1 MADADEGAGMEPI
14 AALVAAL
21 GGADGTA
28 LERNAARLPVERALE
43 IGLFLARCEPQG
55 AQHRHAPLRGVRTAA
70 RAIASGILTLLRP
83 LAGQTMQLTDG
94 LAELALAL
102 GDGAQAAAIVTERLA
117 ASEAMGAYHLLARAY
132 VLLDDRP
139 GGMQLAARL
148 RASGGTKLAA
158 ELAVGE
164 LALAFEGP
172 TSAEAIYRHALELSP
187 GSTSALV
194 GCARCLAVAGDA
206 EGARAELGR
215 VFAHYG
221 DTPSAWVLRE
231 AREIATRLGDTD
243 WDVELRD
250 RQAELDARE
259 GGRLHGAVVPLLEGG
274 RGIHGIS
281 PSPRRGA
288 FGALSVGMARASVA
302 PALPDENADGDD
314 EVGASGGYRASTG
327 RPPAGAALDEADDEE
342 PAAPELL
349 DALRETFGYEG
360 FLPGQATIVRAV
372 LAGEDV
378 LALMPTGAG
387 KSLCYQLP
395 ALLLP
400 GTTVLISPLIALMKD
415 QLEGLPAE
423 LRAVT
428 TVINS
433 LVERDEIDRRL
444 RDIATGRYKLVYAAP
459 ERLRQQSFVYA
470 LRQAGVARF
479 VVDEA
484 HCVSLWGHDF
494 RPDYLFIAK
503 ALRRLEAGGTLA
515 STEHG
520 AQASTGRPYEG
531 RGRVPVLALTA
542 TATPEVRDSIAA
554 ALGRDLRVV
563 NRGVFRPNLRYEVVA
578 TANNEARL
586 RELERIVTSTA
597 GSGIVYVRSREG
609 CEEVAEFLRRRC
621 RVSAVHYH
629 AGMERDEREAAQDAF
644 ISGRARVV
652 AATVAFG
659 MGIDKP
665 DVRFIVHYQLPG
677 SLEAYAQES
686 GRAGR
691 DGMPS
696 RCVLFVSP
704 ADASALR
711 RHVGQDELSIETLR
725 AVYAA
730 ARSLVRAGA
739 PAGSLMAR
747 VASGELERDIAVA
760 FQESG
765 RQVDD
770 TAARVALSLLER
782 AGFLVRHPDVP
793 RAPVVRIGSVGASG
807 GRPVSGG
814 RPAPDPAEEQAF
826 RQFTASTGLRPD
838 QAQSLDLVA
847 LAVRMGTDP
856 ADLEGRLLGW
866 RDAGLIE
873 YHESGR
879 DLLLEIPPPPP
890 DGREALPALLT
901 EVAERHGR
909 QVAALLA
916 YTHATGCRQ
925 RVIARHFGERL
936 PVASCGTCDHCA
948 PAAGDAG
955 APATDGR
962 GARPAPKEPRIRDEA
977 VVREAVVACLHELPY
992 AVGVSGLV
1000 KILRG
1005 SPDVAP
1011 SGKRSPQYGALTGA
1025 GATLINR
1032 VLLAMIAEGVL
1043 ERDAS
1048 AEFPTVRLT
1057 GGAGLDTGR

>member
-1 MADADEGAGMEPI
+1 MEPI

-21 GGADGTA
+21 GGADSTA
-28 LERNAARLPVERALE
+28 LEHRVARLPVERALE
-43 IGLFLARCEPQG
+43 IGLFLARCEPEF
-55 AQHRHAPLRGVRTAA
+55 AQHMPMQGVRTAA
-70 RAIASGILTLLRP
+70 RTVARDIFVLLRP
-83 LAGQTMQLTDG
+83 LAGQTMQFTDG
-94 LAELALAL
+94 LAELALVL
-102 GDGAQAAAIVTERLA
+102 GDGAQAATILVDRLA

-132 VLLDDRP
+132 VLLDDRDR
-139 GGMQLAARL
+139 GLALAARL
-148 RASGGTKLAA
+148 REYAGTKLAA
-158 ELAVGE
+158 DLALGE
-164 LALAFEGP
+164 LALAFEGAAR
-172 TSAEAIYRHALELSP
+172 SEAIYRRALALAP
-187 GSTSALV
+187 GSTSARV
-194 GCARCLAVAGDA
+194 GCARSRAAAGDA
-206 EGARAELGR
+206 EGARAELAR
-215 VFAHYG
+215 VFAVYG
-221 DTPSAWVLRE
+221 VTPSAWVLRE
-231 AREIATRLGDTD
+231 ACEVAARLGEGP
-243 WDVELRD
+243 WEEELRA
-250 RQAELDARE
+250 RLAELDARE
-259 GGRLHGAVVPLLEGG
+259 GARLHAMVAALLEGVPAA
-274 RGIHGIS
+274 I
-281 PSPRRGA
+281 PPRRGA

-302 PALPDENADGDD
+302 PAAPDETAGTEETEETDEGDD
-314 EVGASGGYRASTG
+314 AESVAEDALGEVEE
-327 RPPAGAALDEADDEE
+327 EA
-342 PAAPELL
+342 PPELL
-349 DALRETFGYEG
+349 EALREHFGYEG

-400 GTTVLISPLIALMKD
+400 GTTLLISPLIALMKD

-433 LVERDEIDRRL
+433 LVERDELDRRL
-444 RDIATGRYKLVYAAP
+444 RDIAAGRYKLVYAAP

-470 LRQAGVARF
+470 LRQAGIARF

-503 ALRRLEAGGTLA
+503 ALRRLKADR
-515 STEHG
+515 EH
-520 AQASTGRPYEG
+520 
-531 RGRVPVLALTA
+531 VPVLALTA
-542 TATPEVRDSIAA
+542 TATPEVRLSIAA

-563 NRGVFRPNLRYEVVA
+563 NRGVFRPNLRYEVISV
-578 TANNEARL
+578 ANNEARL
-586 RELERIVTSTA
+586 RELERIVSTTA

-629 AGMERDEREAAQDAF
+629 AGMQRDAREAAQDAF
-644 ISGRARVV
+644 ISGRVRVV

-691 DGMPS
+691 DGKPS

-711 RHVGQDELSIETLR
+711 RHVSQDELSIETLR

-739 PAGSLMAR
+739 PPGANIAR
-747 VASGELERDIAVA
+747 VASGELERDIATA

-782 AGFLVRHPDVP
+782 ADFLVRHPDVP
-793 RAPVVRIGSVGASG
+793 RAPVVRAGRELPAS
-807 GRPVSGG
+807 
-814 RPAPDPAEEQAF
+814 PDERTALQAF
-826 RQFTASTGLRPD
+826 LAAAGLRPGGSG
-838 QAQSLDLVA
+838 QPLDLVA
-847 LAVRMGTDP
+847 LAARLGTDP
-856 ADLEGRLLGW
+856 AQLEERLLGW
-866 RDAGLIE
+866 RDTGLIE
-873 YHESGR
+873 YRESGR
-879 DLLLEIPPPPP
+879 DLLIEIPPPPP
-890 DGREALPALLT
+890 DGREALPALLADL
-901 EVAERHGR
+901 AERHGR
-909 QVAALLA
+909 QIAALLA
-916 YTHATGCRQ
+916 YTRAAGCRQ

-936 PVASCGTCDHCA
+936 PVASCDACDNCSQRTGA
-948 PAAGDAG
+948 DGDVQRDARWTPSG
-955 APATDGR
+955 GR
-962 GARPAPKEPRIRDEA
+962 RERREREPRIRDEA
-977 VVREAVVACLHELPY
+977 VVRAAVVACLRELPY

-1005 SPDVAP
+1005 SPDVGPA
-1011 SGKRSPQYGALTGA
+1011 GKRSPQYGALARA

-1032 VLLAMIAEGVL
+1032 VLLAMVAEGLL

-1048 AEFPTVRLT
+1048 VEFPTLRLRD
-1057 GGAGLDTGR
+1057 GA

>member
-1 MADADEGAGMEPI
+1 MAADEGAGLEPI

-28 LERNAARLPVERALE
+28 LERSVARLPVERALE
-43 IGLFLARCEPQG
+43 VGLFLARCEPEG
-55 AQHRHAPLRGVRTAA
+55 VTDGVRDAGEANEATAGPRRAPLEGVRVAA
-70 RAIASGILTLLRP
+70 RAVARGILTLLRP
-83 LAGQTMQLTDG
+83 LAGQTMRLTDG

-102 GDGAQAAAIVTERLA
+102 GDGTQAVAITTERLA
-117 ASEAMGAYHLLARAY
+117 ASEALGAYHLLARAY
-132 VLLDDRP
+132 VLLDDRER
-139 GGMQLAARL
+139 GTALASRL
-148 RASGGTKLAA
+148 CASGGTKLEA
-158 ELAVGE
+158 ELALGE
-164 LALAFEGP
+164 LALAFEGAAP
-172 TSAEAIYRHALELSP
+172 AEVIYRRALDLSP
-187 GSTSALV
+187 GSTSARV
-194 GCARCLAVAGDA
+194 GCARCLAAAGDA
-206 EGARAELGR
+206 EGARTELAR

-231 AREIATRLGDTD
+231 AREIAARLGDAT
-243 WDVELRD
+243 WGAELRD

-259 GGRLHGAVVPLLEGG
+259 ARRLHATVVPLLEGT
-274 RGIHGIS
+274 RGAS
-281 PSPRRGA
+281 PPPRRGA
-288 FGALSVGMARASVA
+288 FGALSVGLARASVA
-302 PALPDENADGDD
+302 PAVEDGAGGDADEDVRSHGVCVVADG
-314 EVGASGGYRASTG
+314 
-327 RPPAGAALDEADDEE
+327 ALDDTVEE
-342 PAAPELL
+342 PAPPEVL

-360 FLPGQATIVRAV
+360 FLPGQATIMRAV

-415 QLEGLPAE
+415 QLEGLPAD

-444 RDIATGRYKLVYAAP
+444 RNIAAGRYKLVYAAP
-459 ERLRQQSFVYA
+459 ERLRQQAFVYA
-470 LRQAGVARF
+470 LRRAGIARF

-503 ALRRLEAGGTLA
+503 ALRRLEADRD
-515 STEHG
+515 H
-520 AQASTGRPYEG
+520 
-531 RGRVPVLALTA
+531 VPVLALTA
-542 TATPEVRDSIAA
+542 TATPEVRTSIAA

-578 TANNEARL
+578 TPNNEARL
-586 RELERIVTSTA
+586 RELERIVATTS

-629 AGMERDEREAAQDAF
+629 AGMERAEREAAQDAF
-644 ISGRARVV
+644 ISGRVRVV

-691 DGMPS
+691 DGKPS

-711 RHVGQDELSIETLR
+711 RHVSQDELSIETLR

-730 ARSLVRAGA
+730 ARSLVHAGA
-739 PAGSLMAR
+739 LPGSRMAR
-747 VASGELERDIAVA
+747 VAAGELERDIAVA

-793 RAPVVRIGSVGASG
+793 RAPVVRIGRELPS
-807 GRPVSGG
+807 
-814 RPAPDPAEEQAF
+814 DPAGEQAF
-826 RQFTASTGLRPD
+826 RAFVTAADLHPG
-838 QAQSLDLVA
+838 QAQPLDLVG
-847 LAVRMGTDP
+847 LASRMGTDP
-856 ADLEGRLLGW
+856 GEMEEHLLGW

-873 YHESGR
+873 YRESGR
-879 DLLLEIPPPPP
+879 DLLLEIPPPPA

-916 YTHATGCRQ
+916 YTRATGCRQ
-925 RVIARHFGERL
+925 SAIARHFGERL
-936 PVASCGTCDHCA
+936 DVASCGTCDNCT
-948 PAAGDAG
+948 PAAGAG
-955 APATDGR
+955 SSEDMHR
-962 GARPAPKEPRIRDEA
+962 GARRAPSEREPRIRDEA
-977 VVREAVVACLHELPY
+977 VVRAAVVACLRELPY

-1005 SPDVAP
+1005 SPDVGPA
-1011 SGKRSPQYGALTGA
+1011 GKRSPQYGALA
-1025 GATLINR
+1025 RASATLINR
-1032 VLLAMIAEGVL
+1032 VLLAMVAEGVL
-1043 ERDAS
+1043 ERDAG
-1048 AEFPTVRLT
+1048 AEFPMLRLR
-1057 GGAGLDTGR
+1057 GGTE

>member
-1 MADADEGAGMEPI
+1 MTDAGLEPI
-14 AALVAAL
+14 TALVAAL

-28 LERNAARLPVERALE
+28 LERTVARLPVERALE
-43 IGLFLARCEPQG
+43 IGLFLARCEPE
-55 AQHRHAPLRGVRTAA
+55 AAHHRQAPLRGVRAAA
-70 RAIASGILTLLRP
+70 RALARDIFALLRP

-102 GDGAQAAAIVTERLA
+102 ADGAEAAAILVERLA

-132 VLLDDRP
+132 ALLDDRER
-139 GGMQLAARL
+139 GMELAARL
-148 RASGGTKLAA
+148 RAHGGAKLAA
-158 ELAVGE
+158 DLALGE
-164 LALAFEGP
+164 LALAFEGTAP
-172 TSAEAIYRHALELSP
+172 AEAIYRRALALAP
-187 GSTSALV
+187 GSTSARV
-194 GCARCLAVAGDA
+194 GLARCRAVSGDA
-206 EGARAELGR
+206 EGARAELAR
-215 VFAHYG
+215 VLAVYG
-221 DTPSAWVLRE
+221 DAPSAWMLRAASEVAALLGDGAREEEVRARLAALDSRE
-231 AREIATRLGDTD
+231 AARLQGS
-243 WDVELRD
+243 VAAVL
-250 RQAELDARE
+250 E
-259 GGRLHGAVVPLLEGG
+259 GTHGASLP
-274 RGIHGIS
+274 
-281 PSPRRGA
+281 PRRGA

-302 PALPDENADGDD
+302 PAMPDEVEAEREDGDAD
-314 EVGASGGYRASTG
+314 ADSAAAATLSGVEEEA
-327 RPPAGAALDEADDEE
+327 PPV
-342 PAAPELL
+342 LL
-349 DALRETFGYEG
+349 DALRERFGYEG

-444 RDIATGRYKLVYAAP
+444 RDIAGGRYKLVYAAP

-470 LRQAGVARF
+470 LRRAGVARF

-503 ALRRLEAGGTLA
+503 ALRRLEADR
-515 STEHG
+515 G
-520 AQASTGRPYEG
+520 AGE
-531 RGRVPVLALTA
+531 RVPVLALTA
-542 TATPEVRDSIAA
+542 TATPEVRTSIAA

-563 NRGVFRPNLRYEVVA
+563 NRGVFRPNLRYEVIA
-578 TANNEARL
+578 AANNEARL
-586 RELERIVTSTA
+586 RELERIVTTTA
-597 GSGIVYVRSREG
+597 GSGIVYARSREG

-629 AGMERDEREAAQDAF
+629 AGMERDAREAAQDAF

-691 DGMPS
+691 DGQPS
-696 RCVLFVSP
+696 RCVLFVSA

-711 RHVGQDELSIETLR
+711 RHVTQDELSIETLR

-739 PAGSLMAR
+739 PPGATIAR
-747 VASGELERDIAVA
+747 VASGELERDIATA

-793 RAPVVRIGSVGASG
+793 RAPVVRAGHDQPSDPTERSAFQAFLMASG
-807 GRPVSGG
+807 LRIGG
-814 RPAPDPAEEQAF
+814 
-826 RQFTASTGLRPD
+826 S
-838 QAQSLDLVA
+838 AQPLDLVA
-847 LAVRMGTDP
+847 LASHLETDP
-856 ADLEGRLLGW
+856 PALEERLLGW
-866 RDAGLIE
+866 RDEGLIE
-873 YHESGR
+873 YRESGR

-901 EVAERHGR
+901 ELAERHGR

-916 YTHATGCRQ
+916 YTRAPDCRQ

-936 PVASCGTCDHCA
+936 PVASCGVCDNCA
-948 PAAGDAG
+948 HTAAGGAG
-955 APATDGR
+955 EDMRR
-962 GARPAPKEPRIRDEA
+962 GASHAPGNGRRERREREPRIHDET
-977 VVREAVVACLHELPY
+977 VVRAAVIACLRELPY

-1005 SPDVAP
+1005 SPDVGPA
-1011 SGKRSPQYGALTGA
+1011 GKRSPQYGALARA
-1025 GATLINR
+1025 GVSLINR
-1032 VLLAMIAEGVL
+1032 VLLAMVAEGLL

-1048 AEFPTVRLT
+1048 AEYPTLRLRD
-1057 GGAGLDTGR
+1057 GA